1 MSRLFIVV
9 NEDRFFLSHR
19 KDIAVAAVAA
29 GYDVTVVAK
38 DTGRKEE
45 VVALGVNYIELPVN
59 PTGKNIG
66 QELETFHFLWRLFRK
81 ERPDIVHNVGLKQI
95 LWGGLAARFAR
106 VPLVVNAVS
115 GLGVMFYGDK

>member
-1 MSRLFIVV
+1 MMSRLFIVV

-106 VPLVVNAVS
+106 VPRTV
-115 GLGVMFYGDK
+115 F